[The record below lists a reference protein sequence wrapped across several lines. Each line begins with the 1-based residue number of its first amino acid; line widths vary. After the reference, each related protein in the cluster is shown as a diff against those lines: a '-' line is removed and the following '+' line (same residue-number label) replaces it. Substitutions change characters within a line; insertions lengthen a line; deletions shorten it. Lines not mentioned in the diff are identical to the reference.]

1 MKIVRQDPKKIRK
14 MLQDRAVKF
23 DLDLLLEFDKKR
35 REMIINTDI
44 LRKKKNEM
52 SIKISEVKKTNGDA
66 DSHIQEM
73 QLISQELSKLE
84 KTQNE
89 TETE

>member
-1 MKIVRQDPKKIRK
+1 MLDMKIVRQDPEKIRK

-44 LRKKKNEM
+44 PVSYTHLTLPT
-52 SIKISEVKKTNGDA
+52 ILLV
-66 DSHIQEM
+66 
-73 QLISQELSKLE
+73 
-84 KTQNE
+84 
-89 TETE
+89 